1 MGEFNPEDE
10 LKPDTSDRRPQRQQK
25 RKQGFTLPNV
35 ALSKQHVMIGIG
47 IIVLVLL
54 IVAVGAALQ
63 SPSQDATP
71 PAASSGGSKSIELAS
86 PSAST
91 TGSTAAASPQAQVPG
106 QTPTGEPQS
115 LSAPPVAEAPTQAPL
130 PAQNKNQQRI
140 ELPGNMM
147 DTLSQPQQ
155 QQQLNAVAQ
164 NSAGSEVTLP
174 TSPASVS
181 PGSKVRPPRETTTP
195 LRPGTEK
202 SRHTDAN
209 GSSHKAPEK
218 NSSVSKAPTPAI
230 TPAPSGKSVASA
242 GGAQANGS
250 IQNAPA
256 SHFTLQLSGASR
268 ESSLQA
274 YAKSQ
279 RLTNYWVYQ
288 TQRGGKPWYVL
299 VSGVYASSDEAK
311 RAVATLPADVQAKK
325 PWVKPIRQVKQD
337 LSK

>member
-25 RKQGFTLPNV
+25 RKQGLTLPSV
-35 ALSKQHVMIGIG
+35 ALSNQHVMIGVG

-63 SPSQDATP
+63 SPSQDATA
-71 PAASSGGSKSIELAS
+71 PAAPGGSSKSIELLS
-86 PSAST
+86 PSASPT
-91 TGSTAAASPQAQVPG
+91 DSTVSASPQTPLPV
-106 QTPTGEPQS
+106 QTQAGEPKS

-130 PAQNKNQQRI
+130 PAQDKNQQRI

-155 QQQLNAVAQ
+155 QLQLNAVAQ
-164 NSAGSEVTLP
+164 NGTGSDVTLP

-181 PGSKVRPPRETTTP
+181 PGSKARPPRETTTA
-195 LRPGTEK
+195 LRPGMEK
-202 SRHTDAN
+202 SRHLDAN
-209 GSSHKAPEK
+209 GSSYKAPAK
-218 NSSVSKAPTPAI
+218 NSGVSKAPTTSIA
-230 TPAPSGKSVASA
+230 PAPSGKSVLPA

-250 IQNAPA
+250 IKNAPA

-274 YAKSQ
+274 YAKTQ

-288 TQRGGKPWYVL
+288 TQRDGKPWYVL

-311 RAVATLPADVQAKK
+311 RAVASLPADVQAKK

>member
-25 RKQGFTLPNV
+25 RKQGLTLPSV
-35 ALSKQHVMIGIG
+35 ALSRQHVMIGVG

-63 SPSQDATP
+63 SPSKDATP
-71 PAASSGGSKSIELAS
+71 PAASGGGSKNIALSS
-86 PSAST
+86 PSASPT
-91 TGSTAAASPQAQVPG
+91 DVTAPAVPQTSLPG
-106 QTPTGEPQS
+106 QTQAGEPQS

-130 PAQNKNQQRI
+130 PAQDKNQQRI

-164 NSAGSEVTLP
+164 NGVGSDVTLP

-181 PGSKVRPPRETTTP
+181 PSGKARPSRETTTA
-195 LRPGTEK
+195 LRPGTDK
-202 SRHTDAN
+202 PRHTDAT
-209 GSSHKAPEK
+209 GSLHKAPAK
-218 NSSVSKAPTPAI
+218 NSSVSKAPTTAI
-230 TPAPSGKSVASA
+230 TPAPSGKSVLPA
-242 GGAQANGS
+242 GGGQANGS
-250 IQNAPA
+250 IKNAPA

-274 YAKSQ
+274 YAKAQ

-288 TQRGGKPWYVL
+288 TQRDGKPWYVL

-311 RAVATLPADVQAKK
+311 RAVASLPADVQAKK